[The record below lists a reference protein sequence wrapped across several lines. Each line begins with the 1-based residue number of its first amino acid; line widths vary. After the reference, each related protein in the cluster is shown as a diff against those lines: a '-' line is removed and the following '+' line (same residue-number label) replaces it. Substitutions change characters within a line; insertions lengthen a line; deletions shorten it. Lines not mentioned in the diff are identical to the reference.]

1 MRKTL
6 HFLLILFFS
15 FSSILVFPSCNNGL
29 KADNNEHNQTNEK
42 DNNDNQPVGPTTV
55 NADSFFW
62 GTWVRMD
69 NGNEYEF
76 LENSV
81 LWSGKKY
88 CVSASDDNSVTVK
101 DLGRFNKE
109 SDSVIVCDNIP
120 YFRKGGT
127 NLEYSL
133 KLVGFIS
140 SEQQSARAA
149 GSVMPGVKGKGKSK
163 KYKTFEDDSE
173 SDVEGIIKFKAP
185 TVDDIQT
192 VTITTGNDIVVIPE
206 LCISNSGDYMGTV
219 ALVGKND
226 YNLKIT
232 GAISDSQKDGGY
244 LYGNNAKSYE
254 MVLTI
259 TNISENKCKSSVC
272 TISTDDSNLNLSS
285 ETNLQ
290 GFTISTLEGGA
301 TKTLNIT
308 VSYGTLTEPY
318 INTGINIKLTNP
330 STGQEWV
337 DYIPLRFFKG
347 TLPITISAKNPE
359 NNKNAALNGFI
370 IYPDGNNQF
379 FAIPHNSSKPV
390 FVPTFGKDK
399 SYKLVFSGATV
410 TSKLDDSTEMYYTVE
425 PASLN
430 PRKVVTEGD
439 AQELIEYM
447 TFGGNNHSETT
458 SYSVTQGFESYLS
471 EGEIDYYT
479 IKADSDCYYS
489 ADEIPLFSISYEN
502 EKGSCP
508 ETILVKEGEFLT
520 PRQLPELEFE
530 GYEFL
535 GWYDGANKVVD
546 GYKVEGNLVLN
557 AKWKKVLFLVT
568 FQTEYGDVPKS
579 ITVYDGT
586 VLKSDNLPLLD
597 DEVYLFGGWYDGDEQ
612 VQAGKY
618 VVNKDVSL
626 VAKWNK
632 KCLISYVSEY
642 GTVPKTIVFGSGNKL
657 TEEQLPNLTEDDCIF
672 LGWYTEPSYAND
684 KKMSLGQTIKNN
696 QIFYAKWYRMF
707 DFTNEVIILPPGT
720 NGSAGTDATYVLFG
734 NWPQT
739 VKDSHIT
746 LDATQTEKHGMFT
759 CCLGSDGYWY
769 VNCLENANSDSFEC
783 TYSNGTKVSKK
794 SANSYKCFKVEPI
807 KWRVLT
813 YNYNDTGKA
822 LLLAEN
828 ILIGNIPFSKITNN
842 RLINSYTIYPN
853 NYMYSTIRAYLN
865 GSYESDDTQTISYA
879 NNGFLQSAFT
889 ENAQSLISITTVDN
903 TESST
908 IDSENYLT
916 PAKDYVCQN
925 TRDKIFLLSE
935 KEITMAAYGFPS
947 SNSSGIGNTRIRC
960 PTDYALA
967 HNICNAQNNFGKSWW
982 LRTPFDKIK
991 DVNNSMILSSRAINF
1006 DGSANALAD
1015 VSYLDLGIVPALT
1028 VSLSD

>member
-1 MRKTL
+1 MRKAL

-15 FSSILVFPSCNNGL
+15 FSSILEFPSCNNGL
-29 KADNNEHNQTNEK
+29 KADNNEKNQANEK
-42 DNNDNQPVGPTTV
+42 DNNDNQPVAPTTV

-206 LCISNSGDYMGTV
+206 LYISNSGDYMGTV

-232 GAISDSQKDGGY
+232 GTISDSQKDGGY

-254 MVLTI
+254 LVLTI

-272 TISTDDSNLNLSS
+272 TISTDDPNLNLSS

-347 TLPITISAKNPE
+347 TIPITISAKNPE
-359 NNKNAALNGFI
+359 NNKNAALNGFV

-430 PRKVVTEGD
+430 PQQVITEGD
-439 AQELIEYM
+439 SQKLIEYM
-447 TFGGNNHSETT
+447 NFGGNNHSEQTA
-458 SYSVTQGFESYLS
+458 YSVTQGFEAYLS

-479 IKADSDCYYS
+479 ISADSDYYYS
-489 ADEIPLFSISYEN
+489 SDQIPLFEVSYEN
-502 EKGSCP
+502 EKGSAP
-508 ETILVKEGEFLT
+508 ETILVKEESSLT
-520 PRQLPELEFE
+520 VDQLPELEYE
-530 GYEFL
+530 GFEFL
-535 GWYDGANKVVD
+535 GWYNGEQKVVVGD
-546 GYKVEGNLVLN
+546 KISGNLVLK
-557 AKWKKVLFLVT
+557 AGWKKVVFLVT
-568 FQTEYGDVPKS
+568 FETEYGDVPES
-579 ITVYDGT
+579 IAVHDGT
-586 VLKSDNLPLLD
+586 ILSSDVLPVLDN
-597 DEVYLFGGWYDGDEQ
+597 DEYLFNGWYDGENQ
-612 VQAGKY
+612 VQVGSY
-618 VVNKDVSL
+618 VVNKDTIL
-626 VAKWNK
+626 TAKWRK
-632 KCLISYVSEY
+632 KCLITYVSEY
-642 GTVPKTIVFGSGNKL
+642 GTVPKAIVFGSGNKI
-657 TEEQLPNLTEDDCIF
+657 TENELPKIVDTERFF
-672 LGWYTEPSYAND
+672 LGWYKDSSLTDE
-684 KKMSLGQTIKNN
+684 KKVSVGETVDADIIL
-696 QIFYAKWYRMF
+696 YAKWYALKVPVLTSNVTIVQT
-707 DFTNEVIILPPGT
+707 DTN
-720 NGSAGTDATYVLFG
+720 STYVLFG
-734 NWPQT
+734 DWPQT
-739 VKDSHIT
+739 IKSADVIIDDSIS
-746 LDATQTEKHGMFT
+746 EEHGLFT
-759 CCLGSDGYWY
+759 YYIGSDGCWY
-769 VNCLENANSDSFEC
+769 VKCLEDAYKTGY
-783 TYSNGTKVSKK
+783 TYSNGEPVALRSQKLTK
-794 SANSYKCFKVEPI
+794 YFKVEPI
-807 KWRVLT
+807 KWHVIT
-813 YNYNDTGKA
+813 ADYNGTGKA
-822 LLLAEN
+822 LLLSEN
-828 ILIGNIPFSKITNN
+828 ILIANIAYYDYEVSEHIYDTRKINGTFVYANDYKESKV
-842 RLINSYTIYPN
+842 
-853 NYMYSTIRAYLN
+853 RAYLN
-865 GSYESDDTQTISYA
+865 GFTYLKRKGASESNLTEE
-879 NNGFLQSAFT
+879 NNYYNRGFLQTAFSGEAQT
-889 ENAQSLISITTVDN
+889 RIENTTINNETV
-903 TESST
+903 
-908 IDSENYLT
+908 
-916 PAKDYVCQN
+916 
-925 TRDKIFLLSE
+925 DKIFLLSE
-935 KEITMAAYGFPS
+935 SEVTMFSSRIKRSTDFEKANHAKQESDNSYGNWWRLRSPSTYSGDGCHAYIVTCDGTID
-947 SNSSGIGNTRIRC
+947 NK
-960 PTDYALA
+960 
-967 HNICNAQNNFGKSWW
+967 CNVLN
-982 LRTPFDKIK
+982 K
-991 DVNNSMILSSRAINF
+991 DV
-1006 DGSANALAD
+1006 
-1015 VSYLDLGIVPALT
+1015 GIVPALT
-1028 VSLSD
+1028 VSLTN